1 MLNQCRSIFF
11 ISTYF
16 SDYILVPLRSKDE
29 VVHTLTNQG
38 FTFET
43 DSDQFVNNLQSPRIP
58 PTVQSPT
65 HTSPPSTPPP
75 STVNELQT
83 RTFDYLR
90 KNKIIPRVDQSIRL
104 VQCCAHHR
112 DGATESSAA
121 ILRTA
126 LTTALLVDHPRFLS
140 LTLTPADPAASLLL
154 EKRLLPRFTLDPSYE
169 SSDEERSILL
179 GSKEDILI
187 PITLDLRDVPI
198 EATGIVCGV
207 AGRLADATA
216 HHDPLAALS
225 SSSSPAND
233 SKRFSF
239 GSTNIDD
246 LRLSDSVSS
255 LAPSTSSATRKSE
268 WPPAPTDNLTKNNQ
282 LNSIYDRRF
291 SKDSNASGGFPATT
305 PAIIPHHQIEPGQYG
320 DAVEISFLSTARAG
334 TVLVWEREI
343 CQAVNALDA
352 ETSQQHLLSD
362 AHLDEEL

>member
-1 MLNQCRSIFF
+1 
-11 ISTYF
+11 
-16 SDYILVPLRSKDE
+16 
-29 VVHTLTNQG
+29 
-38 FTFET
+38 
-43 DSDQFVNNLQSPRIP
+43 
-58 PTVQSPT
+58 
-65 HTSPPSTPPP
+65 
-75 STVNELQT
+75 VNELQT

-90 KNKIIPRVDQSIRL
+90 KSKIIPRVDQSIRL
-104 VQCCAHHR
+104 VQCSAHHR

-169 SSDEERSILL
+169 SSDDERSVLL

-255 LAPSTSSATRKSE
+255 LAPSTSSTTRKSD
-268 WPPAPTDNLTKNNQ
+268 WSPAVTDNLIKSNQ
-282 LNSIYDRRF
+282 LNSSIYDRRF
-291 SKDSNASGGFPATT
+291 SRDSNASGNFPAGT
-305 PAIIPHHQIEPGQYG
+305 PAAIPHHRLEPEQYG

-343 CQAVNALDA
+343 TQAVKALDA
-352 ETSQQHLLSD
+352 EKSEHLLSD
-362 AHLDEEL
+362 VHDDEEL